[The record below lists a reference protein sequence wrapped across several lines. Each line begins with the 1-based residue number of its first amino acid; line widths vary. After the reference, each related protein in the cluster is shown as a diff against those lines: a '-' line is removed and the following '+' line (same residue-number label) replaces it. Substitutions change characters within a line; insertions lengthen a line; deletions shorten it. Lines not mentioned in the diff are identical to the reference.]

1 MGAGVQRDAVPV
13 GGFAVG
19 KAVQQSQQL
28 GLGQPAVGEQH
39 LHTGV
44 LIGGLPALRPADHRG
59 VAQGLAV
66 FAVCQ
71 QVVERLRVGGGGV
84 AAHRGVAALLVSVGA
99 EGVGV
104 EGNNGSTGGLRPRH
118 TLDGRVQPRQRGL
131 LPGDQTA
138 HGRGVVLGAAA
149 ALPRRANVGVIQNKS
164 AVGRQKFDVAALHQL
179 VPMGLQHRAFGGGSR
194 LPRGKKRAYRCGGAA
209 GGVLQNVLMQRAAG
223 GKALRGAFRFALGVH
238 A

>member
-28 GLGQPAVGEQH
+28 GFGHTALGEQH

-84 AAHRGVAALLVSVGA
+84 AAHRGVAALLVSVGT
-99 EGVGV
+99 EGIGV
-104 EGNNGSTGGLRPRH
+104 EGNNGSAGGLRTRH
-118 TLDGRVQPRQRGL
+118 ALYGRVQPRQRGL
-131 LPGDQTA
+131 LPGEQTA

-149 ALPRRANVGVIQNKS
+149 ALPRRADVGVIQDKS
-164 AVGRQKFDVAALHQL
+164 AV
-179 VPMGLQHRAFGGGSR
+179 
-194 LPRGKKRAYRCGGAA
+194 
-209 GGVLQNVLMQRAAG
+209 
-223 GKALRGAFRFALGVH
+223 
-238 A
+238 